1 MHGSSL
7 VYANTA
13 INSTHGVIN
22 LGQHTDCIKLWNQSE
37 TTSAAVKFNGQYTV
51 VIPHTSNTGVHSYY
65 EVCGDYT
72 TIEVLTASCTI
83 SVYAIG

>member
-1 MHGSSL
+1 MHGTL

-22 LGQHTDCIKLWNQSE
+22 LGQHTDCVKLWNQSE

-51 VIPHTSNTGVHSYY
+51 VIPHTSANGTHVYH

-72 TIEVLTASCTI
+72 TLEVLTASCTI
-83 SVYAIG
+83 SVFAIG